1 MAGRIRTIKPETL
14 SDPKAARLSDAAWR
28 LWISSW
34 TLADDLGQLP
44 ADPVWLSCQV
54 FWIDRRN
61 CTPIIAEL
69 TASGLVRPYSVNGD
83 PYLEIA
89 GWKKHQKIN
98 RPSGARY
105 PSPPTLTEG
114 SLPPTTTTTFDLLP
128 STNTA
133 AAAGFDFEAVYVLY
147 PRKGD
152 GKAKGIERLSR
163 QVTSAQA
170 YEQVL
175 TAAQHYADKISAE
188 QTPLQYVKRFDT
200 WCNGH
205 WRDYIDGPHIVES
218 KRTGAASK
226 SNHREPMPHGAG
238 DNGEF

>member
-1 MAGRIRTIKPETL
+1 
-14 SDPKAARLSDAAWR
+14 
-28 LWISSW
+28 
-34 TLADDLGQLP
+34 
-44 ADPVWLSCQV
+44 
-54 FWIDRRN
+54 
-61 CTPIIAEL
+61 
-69 TASGLVRPYSVNGD
+69 VRPYSVNGD

-114 SLPPTTTTTFDLLP
+114 SLPSTTTFDLLP
-128 STNTA
+128 STTT
-133 AAAGFDFEAVYVLY
+133 AAAGFDFEPVYALY

-175 TAAQHYADKISAE
+175 TAAQHY
-188 QTPLQYVKRFDT
+188 
-200 WCNGH
+200 
-205 WRDYIDGPHIVES
+205 
-218 KRTGAASK
+218 
-226 SNHREPMPHGAG
+226 
-238 DNGEF
+238 